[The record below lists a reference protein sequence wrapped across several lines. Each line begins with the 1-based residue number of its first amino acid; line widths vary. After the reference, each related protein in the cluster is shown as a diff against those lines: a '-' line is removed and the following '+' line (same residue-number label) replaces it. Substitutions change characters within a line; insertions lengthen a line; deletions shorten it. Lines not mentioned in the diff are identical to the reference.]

1 MTDTLTAA
9 KSLVKQTPGGNA
21 NNWGA
26 ILNSTL
32 DLADKA
38 LGQTLTK
45 AISVNVTLTA
55 TEAQNIGYVFTGALT
70 GNVTVTFPAFYGPAI
85 IRNKTTGG
93 FAIVVGMASGTTVTV
108 GDNTSALVFS
118 DGTDFA
124 STNSDAGNITTG
136 TVPAA
141 RLPAPGS
148 VNGPV
153 SNPLGTSNTALT
165 MMGLGGAW
173 TFTPNNTGKAIV
185 IISGDATNT
194 VSGSGF
200 TWQIRYGTGAAPA
213 NGAALTGSVGSSP
226 ATNIPPSGF
235 AVPFSAQ
242 FVATGL
248 ALGTPY
254 WFDLALAV
262 LGAGPASLTNLTVSA
277 LES

>member
-1 MTDTLTAA
+1 MTDTLTSA
-9 KSLVKQTPGGNA
+9 KSLTKQTPGGNS
-21 NNWGA
+21 NTWGA

-32 DLADKA
+32 DLVDKA

-45 AISVNVTLTA
+45 ALAGNVTLTA
-55 TEAQNIGYVFTGALT
+55 TEIQNVGFNFTGALT
-70 GNVTVTFPAFYGPAI
+70 GSVTVTFPTFYGPAI

-108 GDNTSALVFS
+108 ADNTSALVFS

-124 STNSDAGNITTG
+124 STNSDARNITTG

-200 TWQIRYGTGAAPA
+200 TWPLQYGTSAAPP
-213 NGAALTGSVGSSP
+213 NSPGRTRSV
-226 ATNIPPSGF
+226 
-235 AVPFSAQ
+235 
-242 FVATGL
+242 
-248 ALGTPY
+248 
-254 WFDLALAV
+254 
-262 LGAGPASLTNLTVSA
+262 
-277 LES
+277 